1 MRRVSPADPESL
13 AVLKKAKEPMP
24 SVAEGLRAIPWFH
37 WVVSEDAFEME
48 ENFYKNKDKPQVGLF
63 NLLLS
68 AVLDGTSAYSL

>member
-1 MRRVSPADPESL
+1 MS
-13 AVLKKAKEPMP
+13 
-24 SVAEGLRAIPWFH
+24 SVAEGLGAIPWFH

-68 AVLDGTSAYSL
+68 VALDGTFAYSL